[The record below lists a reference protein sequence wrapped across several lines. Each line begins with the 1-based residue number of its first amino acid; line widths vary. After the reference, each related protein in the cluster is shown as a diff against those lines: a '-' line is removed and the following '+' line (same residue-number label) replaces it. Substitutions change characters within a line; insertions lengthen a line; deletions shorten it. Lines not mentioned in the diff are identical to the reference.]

1 MSRTSETRRTLPEMI
16 HQYNFSREGLLAL
29 NKGGSIQHE
38 VATNTIL
45 HEISEGI
52 PPNNE
57 TIQVAVQRT
66 DTRHRNS
73 TIALLNFLSG
83 YRSTLHRL
91 TSRGAY
97 STILSLVLSAYLSS
111 PDNGDAPLSAQW
123 MRDVTL
129 AQIADLAR
137 IRTHR
142 EEDHPTLGRAVKVGV
157 KDEEA
162 FEVLQ
167 LLVGP
172 LNETGRIL
180 QEAGVK
186 SLGVWL
192 RESLE
197 RAEGNGYQVVREVR
211 FPPRLRVSVVPFS
224 EADDASDTCSS
235 H

>member
-1 MSRTSETRRTLPEMI
+1 M
-16 HQYNFSREGLLAL
+16 
-29 NKGGSIQHE
+29 
-38 VATNTIL
+38 
-45 HEISEGI
+45 
-52 PPNNE
+52 
-57 TIQVAVQRT
+57 
-66 DTRHRNS
+66 
-73 TIALLNFLSG
+73 NFLSG

-123 MRDVTL
+123 MRAVNQAQL
-129 AQIADLAR
+129 AELAR

-142 EEDHPTLGRAVKVGV
+142 EEDHPTLGSAVKIGV

-167 LLVGP
+167 LLVGV
-172 LNETGRIL
+172 LHETGRIL
-180 QEAGVK
+180 QEMGAK

-192 RESLE
+192 RETLE
-197 RAEGNGYQVVREVR
+197 RAEGDGFQVVREVR
-211 FPPRLRVSVVPFS
+211 FSLPRLWSLSRPFS
-224 EADDASDTCSS
+224 EADHRPHDACSS